1 MNVFGQIG
9 LSDSASNGRPPGDTF
24 TQDAEFTIAFL
35 GDEAGRSVTTGSL
48 MHFGGWAGWP
58 AWLRDGSSLGGSG
71 PLPQRLTVADDLR
84 VLANLLDHGKL
95 ELLVDRVARKKK
107 RNRRPSTTMSRA
119 AETLASVP
127 PATRSRPRP

>member
-9 LSDSASNGRPPGDTF
+9 LSDSASNGRLPGDTF

-58 AWLRDGSSLGGSG
+58 AWLREGSSLNGSG
-71 PLPQRLTVADDLR
+71 PLPQRLTVADDLC
-84 VLANLLDHGKL
+84 
-95 ELLVDRVARKKK
+95 
-107 RNRRPSTTMSRA
+107 SRTCWIMGSWSFSSIA
-119 AETLASVP
+119 SHET
-127 PATRSRPRP
+127 